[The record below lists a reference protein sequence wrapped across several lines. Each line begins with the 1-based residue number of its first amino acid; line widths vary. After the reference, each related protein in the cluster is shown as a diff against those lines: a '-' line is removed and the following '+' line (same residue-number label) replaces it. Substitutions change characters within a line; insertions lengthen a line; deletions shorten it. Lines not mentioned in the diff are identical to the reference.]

1 MQAAV
6 SLSIYFMAYYG
17 LQQYAFKID
26 YYEKAASTLAFM
38 AIGLTQLF

>member
-1 MQAAV
+1 MHAAV

-17 LQQYAFKID
+17 LQQYASD
-26 YYEKAASTLAFM
+26 VDYEKAASTLAFM

>member
-17 LQQYAFKID
+17 LQQYASEID
-26 YYEKAASTLAFM
+26 DYEKAASTLAFM